1 MEAVVYTLLVSTKIR
16 SVTSHNAT
24 ISKFTTG
31 KTPNLRKWHGHFVA
45 ILATMESVFFIYSER
60 VKTERM
66 EANDKEMREI
76 TLKVIRLKN
85 LKSPS

>member
-1 MEAVVYTLLVSTKIR
+1 
-16 SVTSHNAT
+16 
-24 ISKFTTG
+24 
-31 KTPNLRKWHGHFVA
+31 
-45 ILATMESVFFIYSER
+45 MESVFFIYSER